1 MVVSSLTFDRM
12 VQALWYVRKSGQVRG
27 PFPGPQIEESL
38 RSGEIAPTDELS
50 LDAEQWLP
58 VRESGL
64 FHGKAHPAKPGQGR
78 AEGAWLDEREKAR
91 MRWEEGAAEAGADGS
106 GASPLADD
114 RRIES
119 LRANHETTRAMLDA
133 EASRRP
139 SLLIAMVGLLVLVLA
154 GLLIWFGQGEDTL
167 QTSIGKVSDCAAAPA
182 SGVSWSA
189 CDKSGISLTGADLQ
203 NMTLSRGRF
212 DGAAM
217 AGVNLSYADLSRASM
232 RGANLAGANLTG
244 ANLDGADLTGADLTR
259 ADLRYA
265 SFKQAL
271 IEGVRFDQA
280 VVGKTTWVGG
290 QLCDRLDQCR

>member
-1 MVVSSLTFDRM
+1 MAVSSLTFDRM

-27 PFPGPQIEESL
+27 PFPGPQIEELL
-38 RSGEIAPTDELS
+38 RSGEIAPSDELS

-64 FHGKAHPAKPGQGR
+64 FHGKPHPAKPAQSGV
-78 AEGAWLDEREKAR
+78 EGAWLDEREKAR
-91 MRWEEGAAEAGADGS
+91 VRWEEGVEASAEALDD
-106 GASPLADD
+106 ASVPDA

-119 LRANHETTRAMLDA
+119 LRANHEATRAMLDA

-167 QTSIGKVSDCAAAPA
+167 QTSIGKVSDCHAAPA

-203 NMTLSRGRF
+203 SMILSRSRF
-212 DGAAM
+212 DGATL
-217 AGVNLSYADLSRASM
+217 AGVNLSYADLSRASL

-271 IEGVRFDQA
+271 IEGVRFDQV